1 MASRARAT
9 ARHMTELP
17 GPRVAAV
24 VLAAGTS
31 SRYRAEAEA
40 GATTKLVADL
50 DGKPLVRHVVEA
62 ALASRA
68 APVVVV
74 TGHANEQ
81 VRAALA
87 GLPTTFIHNADFA
100 TGLASS
106 LKAGVAAL
114 TDDADG
120 AIILLGDMPRI
131 EPNLIDRLIADFADH
146 RDARAVAPL
155 YAGERGNPA
164 LVSRAMFADI
174 AVLTGDQG
182 ARKLFA
188 GGSVVD
194 VPVDDEA
201 VTIDVDTPGKLAEL
215 RGRPIR

>member
-1 MASRARAT
+1 
-9 ARHMTELP
+9 MTRP
-17 GPRVAAV
+17 TPRVAAV

-31 SRYRAEAEA
+31 SRYRAEAGPDA
-40 GATTKLVADL
+40 ATKLVADL

-62 ALASRA
+62 AFASRA

-81 VRAALA
+81 VRAALV
-87 GLPTTFIHNADFA
+87 GLPTTFIHNPDFA

-106 LKAGVAAL
+106 LKAGIAAL
-114 TDDADG
+114 ADEVDG
-120 AIILLGDMPRI
+120 ALILLGDMPRI
-131 EPNLIDRLIADFADH
+131 DPILINRLIDAFADH

-155 YAGERGNPA
+155 HAGERGNPA
-164 LVSRAMFADI
+164 LVARAMFDDI
-174 AVLTGDQG
+174 AGLSGDQG

-188 GGSVVD
+188 GGGVVD

-201 VTIDVDTPGKLAEL
+201 VTIDVDTPGKLAVL
-215 RGRPIR
+215 RGGPIR